1 MRFDDRQDAGR
12 QLAAR
17 LTALAPVKPV
27 VLALPRGGVPVG
39 FEIARALSAPLD
51 VLVVRKIGAPHEA
64 ELAIGAIADGPI
76 PELVIDAHL
85 VRTLKVS
92 KAYLREAEALARQE
106 LERRRQAYR
115 PARQAAEIAGCTAI
129 IVDDGIATGATTL
142 AAVRATRARAPA
154 SIVLAVPVAAA
165 DALRRLEQEVD
176 RVVCLDA
183 PEGFIAVGHY
193 YRRFPQLR
201 DEEVISL
208 LSQPLAGSAPFEA
221 P

>member
-17 LTALAPVKPV
+17 LMAIRPANPV

-39 FEIARALSAPLD
+39 FEIARTLGAPLD

-64 ELAIGAIADGPI
+64 ELAIGAIADGARQEP
-76 PELVIDAHL
+76 VIDAHL

-92 KAYLREAEALARQE
+92 KAYLQEAEALAREE
-106 LERRRQAYR
+106 LERRRHAYR
-115 PARQAAEIAGCTAI
+115 PARPAAEIAGCTAI

-142 AAVRATRARAPA
+142 AAVRATRTRAPA

-165 DALRRLEQEVD
+165 DALARLEQEVD
-176 RVVCLDA
+176 QVVCLCA
-183 PEGFIAVGHY
+183 PEDFIAVGHY

-208 LSQPLAGSAPFEA
+208 LAQPPAGGAPFEA